1 MPTAG
6 TETIE
11 WQKGN
16 TAKPNPFFILIL
28 NNPALERP
36 ANSGTFV
43 PDMPG
48 STPADRATLKKVAEY
63 TYKNLFGLLPGQ
75 ADKVLTLSPYNNE
88 IRVVSMCIPTT
99 AVGDATALVAED
111 DVEGSAIIVP
121 RRDQAHAFVRS
132 QGLDPDILFVVS
144 QSPTHTRASAYG
156 TTDDDAHGGIAFQYD
171 GQSRSHRFFHRIPG
185 IATLHATVGGM
196 TPVHEFGHAFSSYS
210 NGFVTDLYVD
220 GNAEFNRKVGRPIPA
235 RFATYNG
242 VAYNSDALR
251 DGLGYP
257 AGWQSYHPELFDP
270 SQPAIMDDYWQASA
284 GPMMCQ
290 HDQLTRAYILDRVHA
305 KATR

>member
-1 MPTAG
+1 MPAAG

-36 ANSGTFV
+36 EGSGAFV

-48 STPADRATLKKVAEY
+48 TSAADRAALKATAKYIFE
-63 TYKNLFGLLPGQ
+63 NLFGLLPGQ
-75 ADKVLTLSPYNNE
+75 IDKVLALSPHANE

-99 AVGDATALVAED
+99 AVGNATALVAED
-111 DVEGSAIIVP
+111 DLEGSSILVA
-121 RRDQAHAFVRS
+121 RRNQAHAFARA
-132 QGLDPDILFVVS
+132 QGLDPDILFLVS
-144 QSPTHTRASAYG
+144 QSPTHTRATAYG
-156 TTDDDAHGGIAFQYD
+156 TTDDDARPGNAFQYD
-171 GQSRSHRFFHRIPG
+171 GRNLSHRHFHRIPG
-185 IATLHATVGGM
+185 MSAVHTTVGGM
-196 TPVHEFGHAFSSYS
+196 TPVHEFGHAFSSYT

-242 VAYNSDALR
+242 VAYSSDTIR

-257 AGWQSYHPELFDP
+257 VSWQSYHSELIDP
-270 SQPAIMDDYWQASA
+270 SRPAIMDNYWAAA
-284 GPMMCQ
+284 GGPLTCQ
-290 HDQLTRAYILDRVHA
+290 HDRLTRAYTLDRVRA